1 MFNYLCF
8 FHSKNF
14 LLANRL
20 NFINMVNIEN
30 GDLEIIYDDVKV
42 EASNSSKDSG
52 FSIKTPL
59 KTLDLLNFVFQIARG
74 MQYIHSKK
82 VGTRSR

>member
-1 MFNYLCF
+1 M
-8 FHSKNF
+8 KNF

-30 GDLEIIYDDVKV
+30 GEMDIAYDDVKMD
-42 EASNSSKDSG
+42 ESSSSKDSG
-52 FSIKTPL
+52 FSITIKTPL
-59 KTLDLLNFVFQIARG
+59 KTKDLLGFIFQIARG

-82 VGTRSR
+82 VS